1 MKALTYLSLAL
12 ALGACLL
19 SVSGLA
25 GSGDSPRSS
34 SVVAG
39 RDDEL
44 LREELSSLRAST
56 GELVEELR
64 SLDERLTAM
73 ELVASTSKGP
83 REPVALEA
91 ALEDSAVLENL
102 AAALESG
109 QAGSSN
115 ELQNLVL
122 DVIASKEEADRL
134 EREGKRLQATQDR
147 VNERVERYR
156 DELGLDSRQAND
168 MARVLVEEELKRD
181 ELFSQ
186 MREGGGMGRESI
198 REGMM
203 EIRDVSRDELSRIL
217 TPEQYDGYVEMSDW
231 RRGGRDRGPDPG
243 GRGGGGGRR
252 GGGRDV

>member
-1 MKALTYLSLAL
+1 MKALTFLSLAL

-25 GSGDSPRSS
+25 GSGDSTRASS
-34 SVVAG
+34 AVAG
-39 RDDEL
+39 RDDTV
-44 LREELSSLRAST
+44 LREELASLRVAA
-56 GELVEELR
+56 GEMVEELR
-64 SLDERLTAM
+64 TLDERLTAM
-73 ELVASTSKGP
+73 ELVASTSTGP
-83 REPVALEA
+83 RQPVAKEA
-91 ALEDSAVLENL
+91 PLEDSAVLENL

-134 EREGKRLQATQDR
+134 EREQKRLQATQDR

-156 DELGLDSRQAND
+156 DELGLDGRQAND
-168 MARVLVEEELKRD
+168 MARVLVNEELRRD
-181 ELFSQ
+181 ELFGK
-186 MREGGGMGRESI
+186 MREGGGMGRDSI
-198 REGMM
+198 RESMM
-203 EIRDVSRDELSRIL
+203 EIRDVSREELSRIL
-217 TPEQYDGYVEMSDW
+217 SPEQYDGYVEMTDW

-243 GRGGGGGRR
+243 GRGGGGRG

>member
-25 GSGDSPRSS
+25 GSGDHRCSR
-34 SVVAG
+34 G
-39 RDDEL
+39 DHRRHEL

-217 TPEQYDGYVEMSDW
+217 TPEQYDGYVEMSEW
-231 RRGGRDRGPDPG
+231 RGGGRERGPHPG